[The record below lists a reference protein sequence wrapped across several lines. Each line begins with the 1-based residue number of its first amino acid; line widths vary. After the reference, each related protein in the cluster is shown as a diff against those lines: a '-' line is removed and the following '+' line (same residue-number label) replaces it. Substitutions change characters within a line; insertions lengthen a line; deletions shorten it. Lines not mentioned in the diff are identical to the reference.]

1 MAKARQT
8 KDEEFFIEHE
18 DFFIMDGTAH
28 VDAWSP
34 ALGRALKKA
43 GRVVLRLR
51 DWQHDDLKALV
62 ACAEHVVQVHVEC
75 EIANVSALAEFPR
88 LRALYLRSALSTI
101 DFSRMPSLDTVGY
114 SGESPDFGSLDQA
127 PSLRTLGLTGC
138 NLRDLD
144 ALSGLTTLEAFR
156 IREAPLRW
164 LKGIEG
170 LRSLRRLV
178 LAQVPLE
185 TLDGLRHASDLSE
198 VHLAFLRI
206 PSIAELTQLRH
217 LTKLSV
223 WSCRKVKD
231 LERIGE
237 LVGLEELDLGSM
249 KPLPPI
255 EFLAPLKKVKSL
267 RLEGVGKIAS
277 LEFLR
282 GFRELEVFN
291 PFDTTVEDGDM
302 SVLLELP
309 ALREVRYAERRHYRP
324 RRDEVEAAVAKRKGV
339 EEPVRTSRRAS

>member
-8 KDEEFFIEHE
+8 KDKEFSVEHR
-18 DFFIMDGTAH
+18 DFFIFDGTAY

-51 DWQHDDLKALV
+51 EWQHDDLTALV
-62 ACAEHVVQVHVEC
+62 PYADHVEQVHVEC
-75 EIANVSALAEFPR
+75 DIPDLSALAGFGR
-88 LRALYLRSALSTI
+88 LEALYLRSALSTI
-101 DFSRMPSLDTVGY
+101 DFSRMRSLDTLGY
-114 SGESPDFGSLDQA
+114 SGDPPDFGNLDLA
-127 PSLRTLGLTGC
+127 PSLKTLGLTGC
-138 NLRDLD
+138 ELRDLD
-144 ALSGLTTLEAFR
+144 ALRRLRRLEAFR
-156 IREAPLRW
+156 IREAPLRS
-164 LKGIEG
+164 LEGIEG

-178 LAQVPLE
+178 LGQLPLE
-185 TLDGLRHASDLSE
+185 SLDGLRHASELTE

-206 PSIAELTQLRH
+206 SSIAELTQLLR

-223 WSCRKVKD
+223 SSCRKVRD
-231 LERIGE
+231 LARIRE
-237 LVGLEELDLGSM
+237 LVGLEELDLRSM

-255 EFLAPLKKVKSL
+255 EFLAPLKKIKSL

-282 GFRELEVFN
+282 GFRQLEVFT
-291 PFDTTVEDGDM
+291 PFDTTVEDGNM

-324 RRDEVEAAVAKRKGV
+324 RRDEVEAAVAKRQGV
-339 EEPVRTSRRAS
+339 KKQAPTSRRTS